1 MGAEEAHG
9 CSYSPSFDPAL
20 GRGAGQTRPHTGIF
34 TLTAHPERVLL
45 QPHSIARSWASS
57 DSPVTELR
65 TPDTE
70 TSYQTSKGQRPPTP
84 FKWLDLQFFF
94 FFFKECFQIIES

>member
-9 CSYSPSFDPAL
+9 SSYSPSFDPAL
-20 GRGAGQTRPHTGIF
+20 GRRGQGGGQTRPHTGIF

-57 DSPVTELR
+57 DSPVTEL
-65 TPDTE
+65 
-70 TSYQTSKGQRPPTP
+70 
-84 FKWLDLQFFF
+84 
-94 FFFKECFQIIES
+94 